1 MLHHRSLVTKNT
13 DKLSEH
19 GVRKHRF
26 SLSQDVN
33 DGMMMMTMKMMVMM
47 TMMMITMKTIMM
59 EVHWGA
65 GEGVCLFWDIVF
77 LCVSPKPQIFQAFLN
92 ASFKLLSFKL
102 PSQD

>member
-33 DGMMMMTMKMMVMM
+33 DRMMMTTMKMMVMM
-47 TMMMITMKTIMM
+47 KMMMITMKTMMM

-65 GEGVCLFWDIVF
+65 GEGACFGIS
-77 LCVSPKPQIFQAFLN
+77 LCFFVSPKPQIFQAFLN
-92 ASFKLLSFKL
+92 ASFELLSFKL
-102 PSQD
+102 SSQD